1 MPLYLIGAL
10 IFTIGIA
17 VFVFQNTAVVSIRYL
32 NWASPEVSLAIVV
45 LIAACAGAL
54 ITFLLDSFR
63 YYKLAR
69 QEKELHQLNK
79 KLQKELNRLKTDTV
93 AKSTEKASH
102 SKDSKDSVKEPDNK
116 TDNTQQ

>member
-10 IFTIGIA
+10 IFTLGIA

-45 LIAACAGAL
+45 LISACAGAI

-63 YYKLAR
+63 YYKLAK

-79 KLQKELNRLKTDTV
+79 KLQKELNRLKADTIS
-93 AKSTEKASH
+93 KSTEKASH
-102 SKDSKDSVKEPDNK
+102 SKESKEQDNKPENK
-116 TDNTQQ
+116 TDNIQQ

>member
-10 IFTIGIA
+10 IFTLGIA

-32 NWASPEVSLAIVV
+32 NWASPDVSLAIVV
-45 LIAACAGAL
+45 LISACAGAI

-63 YYKLAR
+63 YYKLAK

-79 KLQKELNRLKTDTV
+79 KLQKELNRLKGDTA
-93 AKSTEKASH
+93 AKGTEKAPQ
-102 SKDSKDSVKEPDNK
+102 SKESKEPVKEQEDKSDK
-116 TDNTQQ
+116 TQP